1 MKIAITGHTAGI
13 GQALARIYQTQGHD
27 IVGISRRE
35 GNNIRNITKIAD
47 LIEPCDVFV
56 NNAQAGY
63 AQTELLFE
71 TARRWQGTKKQIIV
85 ISTMMTQDPVSEL
98 PGLDM
103 DQYRVQKVALE
114 HAVQQIRHRRIGV
127 KLTIVRPGNI
137 ATSAD
142 KTVPPA
148 ADVDNWAQTLL
159 TMLDLAKANNLR
171 IPDISLDPYDTQ
183 RHVDQPIL
191 LSHAMEWTHV

>member
-13 GQALARIYQTQGHD
+13 GQALARQYASQGHE
-27 IVGISRRE
+27 IVGLSKRE
-35 GNNIRNITKIAD
+35 GNNIRNVLKICD
-47 LIEPCDVFV
+47 QIEPCDMFI

-71 TARRWQGTKKQIIV
+71 MAQRWSGTGKHIVV
-85 ISTMMTQDPVSEL
+85 ISTQMTQYPVSVL

-103 DQYRVQKVALE
+103 EHYRIQKVTLE
-114 HAVQQIRHRRIGV
+114 QAVQQLRNLNTDINFTVI
-127 KLTIVRPGNI
+127 RPGNI

-148 ADVDNWAQTLL
+148 ADVDNWAQTLIEIF
-159 TMLDLAKANNLR
+159 DLAEKNNLC
-171 IPDISLDPYDTQ
+171 IPDISLGP
-183 RHVDQPIL
+183 
-191 LSHAMEWTHV
+191 

>member
-13 GQALARIYQTQGHD
+13 GQALAEAYYGNEIIGLSKRY
-27 IVGISRRE
+27 
-35 GNNIRNITKIAD
+35 GNNIRNIPKIAD
-47 LIEPCDVFV
+47 QIEPCDVFI

-71 TARRWQGTKKQIIV
+71 MAQRWQGTGKHIIV
-85 ISTMMTQDPVSEL
+85 ISTMMTQDPVSSI

-103 DQYRVQKVALE
+103 DQYRIQKVALE
-114 HAVQQIRHRRIGV
+114 EAVHQLRHRWVGV
-127 KLTIVRPGNI
+127 RFTIVRPGNI

-148 ADVDNWAQTLL
+148 ADVDQWARTLVGIFR
-159 TMLDLAKANNLR
+159 MAEANGMTV
-171 IPDISLDPYDTQ
+171 PDISLGPQ
-183 RHVDQPIL
+183 
-191 LSHAMEWTHV
+191 

>member
-13 GQALARIYQTQGHD
+13 GQALADRYQQDGHE
-27 IVGISRRE
+27 IVGLSRRE
-35 GNNIRNITKIAD
+35 GHNVRVIPKICD
-47 LIEPCDVFV
+47 RIEPCDMFV

-71 TARRWQGTKKQIIV
+71 MAKRWQGTSKHIVV
-85 ISTMMTQDPVSEL
+85 ISTMMTQDPVSVL

-103 DQYRVQKVALE
+103 DQYRVQKIALE
-114 HAVQQIRHRRIGV
+114 EAVRQIRNRRLGI
-127 KLTIVRPGNI
+127 KITLVRPGNI

-148 ADVDNWAQTLL
+148 ADVDNWACTLVDIL
-159 TMLDLAKANNLR
+159 TMADKNNLR
-171 IPDISLDPYDTQ
+171 IPDISLGPQ
-183 RHVDQPIL
+183 
-191 LSHAMEWTHV
+191 